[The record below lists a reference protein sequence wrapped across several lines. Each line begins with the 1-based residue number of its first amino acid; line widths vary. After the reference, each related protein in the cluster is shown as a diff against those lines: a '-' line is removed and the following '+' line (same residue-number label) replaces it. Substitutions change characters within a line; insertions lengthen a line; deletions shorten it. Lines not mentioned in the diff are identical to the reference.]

1 LIEHSIRDGRLV
13 FKVQVV
19 PRASRSE
26 IAGEHNG
33 SLRVRVAA
41 PPVDG
46 AANKEVI
53 QVLAKAFKIPRS
65 AVTILSGH
73 SGRLKQ
79 VSIEPEKGTECT
91 QMSKTPTGKQQKYPL
106 CFLCFFVAKSI

>member
-1 LIEHSIRDGRLV
+1 MDDLIDHSIRDGRLI
-13 FKVQVV
+13 FNVQVV
-19 PRASRSE
+19 PRSSRSE
-26 IAGEHNG
+26 VAGEHNG
-33 SLRVRVAA
+33 SLRIRVTA

-53 QVLAKAFKIPRS
+53 QVLAKAFKVSRN

-79 VSIEPEKGTECT
+79 VSIEGATMLTSINHKDTEGT
-91 QMSKTPTGKQQKYPL
+91 MSKSSTGK
-106 CFLCFFVAKSI
+106 

>member
-1 LIEHSIRDGRLV
+1 MIDHSIRDSQVV

-26 IAGEHNG
+26 VVGEHNG
-33 SLRVRVAA
+33 SLRVRIAA

-46 AANKEVI
+46 AANLELVRI
-53 QVLAKAFKIPRS
+53 LAKAFKVSRS
-65 AVTILSGH
+65 AVKIVSGH

-79 VSIEPEKGTECT
+79 VSIDGAPQRILEL
-91 QMSKTPTGKQQKYPL
+91 MSDML
-106 CFLCFFVAKSI
+106 

>member
-1 LIEHSIRDGRLV
+1 MIDHSIRDGRLI

-26 IAGEHNG
+26 VAGEHNG
-33 SLRVRVAA
+33 SLRIRVAA

-53 QVLAKAFKIPRS
+53 QVLAKAFNVSRS

-79 VSIEPEKGTECT
+79 VSIEGATMLTSINHKGTAGSNE
-91 QMSKTPTGKQQKYPL
+91 
-106 CFLCFFVAKSI
+106 

>member
-1 LIEHSIRDGRLV
+1 MIDYSIRDGQLV

-19 PRASRSE
+19 PRSSRSE
-26 IAGEHNG
+26 VTGEHNG

-53 QVLAKAFKIPRS
+53 QVLAKTFKVSRS
-65 AVTILSGH
+65 AVRILSGH
-73 SGRLKQ
+73 NGRLKQ
-79 VSIEPEKGTECT
+79 VSIEGVSEK
-91 QMSKTPTGKQQKYPL
+91 
-106 CFLCFFVAKSI
+106 FLRGMFDDGSR